1 MIPTTLI
8 LLVALV
14 PAAVCHQVDESVSPK
29 PGVLIVAGG
38 GALPADLHPRALELA
53 GGNDANI
60 LIIPWASRREEAGSA
75 TVAVWKE
82 AGATTVTVI
91 PEEAAAARSAIESA
105 DLIWF
110 GGGSQSRL
118 MDALRERD
126 LIEVVKMGHRQGTVI
141 AGTSAGAAVM
151 SPYMMTGKA
160 ELEALIKSSTEL
172 VEGLGLWPGVI
183 VDQHFLARR
192 RWARLFTAVADH
204 PDQIGVGID
213 EQTAVVVDPEGSWQ
227 VIGRGP
233 VVVIDGRGKIAES
246 LQPELPAKV
255 VIRDLRVHL
264 IGAGEM
270 WSPTATEAADPDH

>member
-1 MIPTTLI
+1 MIPTTLL
-8 LLVALV
+8 LLVALL
-14 PAAVCHQVDESVSPK
+14 PAAVCHPVDESVSPK

-38 GALPADLHPRALELA
+38 GVLPADLHPRALELA

-60 LIIPWASRREEAGSA
+60 LIIPWASRREDAGSA

-126 LIEVVKMGHRQGTVI
+126 LIEVVKMGHRQGTII

-204 PDQIGVGID
+204 PDQIGIGID
-213 EQTAVVVDPEGSWQ
+213 EQTAIVVDPDGSWQ

-255 VIRDLRVHL
+255 VMYDLTVHFV
-264 IGAGEM
+264 GKGQV
-270 WSPTATEAADPDH
+270 WKPTATTATDPDH